1 MPWRR
6 IRRIV
11 ARGLLGLL
19 AVFVLLT
26 LVATIEGWTAFGR
39 GATGARRARME
50 ASPQWADGVFENPQ
64 PLWNDIGG
72 MFTLMFGGSDFTV
85 PDVAL
90 PVEQVPRD
98 RFATPPASGLR
109 VTWLG
114 HSTMLLEIDGRRVLT
129 DPVWAERISPVSWAG
144 PKRWYAPPLAFE
156 DLPPVDAVLV
166 SHDHYD
172 HLDYPTIARMV
183 AHDTKFIAP
192 LGVTEHLAYWGV
204 PESRIVELDWWDE
217 TEVAGLRIVCT
228 PARHASGRTPFDQNA
243 TLWASYA
250 LIGEEHRVW
259 FSGDTGLFPALTQ
272 IGAKLGPFDLT
283 MIEAGAYG
291 SAWPDWHLGPEQAVR
306 AHQMVGGRVMLPVH
320 WGLFDLA
327 YHGWTEPIERVLVAA
342 DHAGVEVIT
351 PRPGQSIEPATPP
364 ARARWW
370 PDVPWQTAEQDPIVA
385 TKMDWP
391 G

>member
-6 IRRIV
+6 IRRIIV
-11 ARGLLGLL
+11 RGLLALL
-19 AVFVLLT
+19 AIFVLLV

-39 GATGARRARME
+39 GATGARRERME

-85 PDVAL
+85 PEVAL
-90 PVEQVPRD
+90 PVEQVSRD
-98 RFATPPASGLR
+98 RFATPPTSGLR

-156 DLPPVDAVLV
+156 DLPPVDAVLI

-192 LGVTEHLAYWGV
+192 LGVTEHLAYWGI

-250 LIGEEHRVW
+250 LIGDEHRVW
-259 FSGDTGLFPALTQ
+259 FSGDTGLFPALAQ

-306 AHQMVGGRVMLPVH
+306 AHEMVGGRVMLPVH

-342 DHAGVEVIT
+342 DRAQIEVIT

-364 ARARWW
+364 PRDRWW